1 MTKTAGA
8 KAPAVLYL
16 RVMNVHSI
24 ARMSGGSAYLW
35 MAARARNALRR
46 VVVFGVVG
54 GVVFIAALIAFVVVP
69 RNASRKA
76 LAVASKIE
84 ARTDS
89 TPAVATRNRY
99 LAEVTTTDSVLNA
112 ARQAAIPVPTPVIDT
127 FPPAVRAQRD
137 SLNKELA
144 TLNRLID
151 RAENAPLPTSYRAL
165 AASPAVAADPRVR
178 VLLDSLADIERE
190 RNAFGAV
197 GGVDPVYLSLTS
209 RATAIGRT
217 IQGIADVKRG
227 EVRGKLAL
235 IRPVPAPVE
244 KPKILVDTT
253 ALLAQLATG
262 QQNYSAAAKQLDQIN
277 QRNARIDRESARA
290 RDLANVGAPPWAM
303 LAAAVVLALAVGFA
317 ASFGTELKRPHI
329 ADPRE
334 AEQISGARVL
344 TVIRPPEVV
353 VERSRR
359 QADVEAPPLIDVVSE
374 SYRTL
379 YLHIASV
386 EASVPIVTITGD
398 DPGIVATVASNLAA
412 SAAYEARSTLLVD
425 VDPTTCSVA
434 SVLRVRP
441 DPGLSGIITGT
452 ATWPEAIVPTTI
464 GRDRP
469 LDVLP
474 SGTRRAGPPEPD
486 VVEEVRKELARMQRR
501 YDFIIIAAPTSYV
514 QRSASSIIPAPDV
527 ILCARIAHTT
537 VGGLKSAVDSLR
549 GADMR
554 IHGLVLW
561 DAEMPQLETREEML
575 GATRQSGAFQPELV
589 TAR

>member
-1 MTKTAGA
+1 
-8 KAPAVLYL
+8 
-16 RVMNVHSI
+16 MNVHSI

-46 VVVFGVVG
+46 VVVFGIVG
-54 GVVFIAALIAFVVVP
+54 GVVFIAALIAFVLVP

-76 LAVASKIE
+76 LAVAAKLE
-84 ARTDS
+84 AKTDS
-89 TPAVATRNRY
+89 SPAVATRDQY
-99 LAEVTTTDSVLNA
+99 LAEVTAVDSVLDSARRA
-112 ARQAAIPVPTPVIDT
+112 ATSVPAPVIDT
-127 FPPAVRAQRD
+127 FPLAVRAQRD
-137 SLNKELA
+137 SLGVELA

-165 AASPAVAADPRVR
+165 AASPEVAADPKVR
-178 VLLDSLADIERE
+178 VLLDSLAEIERD

-197 GGVDPVYLSLTS
+197 GTVDPVYLALTS
-209 RATAIGRT
+209 RANAIGRS
-217 IQGIADVKRG
+217 IQAIADAKRG
-227 EVRGKLAL
+227 EIRGKLAL
-235 IRPVPAPVE
+235 IRPVSAPVV
-244 KPKILVDTT
+244 KPAITEDTAKLLVQRAT
-253 ALLAQLATG
+253 A
-262 QQNYSAAAKQLDQIN
+262 QQNYTTAARQADQIN
-277 QRNARIDRESARA
+277 NKNARIDRESAHA
-290 RDLANVGAPPWAM
+290 RELANVGAPPWAM

-329 ADPRE
+329 ADSRE
-334 AEQISGARVL
+334 AEQVSGARVL

-398 DPGIVATVASNLAA
+398 DPGIVATVAANLAA

-434 SVLRVRP
+434 SVLRIRP
-441 DPGLSGIITGT
+441 DPGLSGVITGS

-474 SGTRRAGPPEPD
+474 SGTRRSGLPEPS
-486 VVEEVRKELARMQRR
+486 VVEDVKKELARMQRR

-514 QRSASSIIPAPDV
+514 QRSASSIIPAPDL

-537 VGGLKSAVDSLR
+537 VGGLKTAVDSLR

-575 GATRQSGAFQPELV
+575 GSTRQSEAFQPGLA
-589 TAR
+589 TAP

>member
-1 MTKTAGA
+1 
-8 KAPAVLYL
+8 
-16 RVMNVHSI
+16 
-24 ARMSGGSAYLW
+24 
-35 MAARARNALRR
+35 
-46 VVVFGVVG
+46 
-54 GVVFIAALIAFVVVP
+54 
-69 RNASRKA
+69 
-76 LAVASKIE
+76 
-84 ARTDS
+84 
-89 TPAVATRNRY
+89 
-99 LAEVTTTDSVLNA
+99 
-112 ARQAAIPVPTPVIDT
+112 
-127 FPPAVRAQRD
+127 
-137 SLNKELA
+137 
-144 TLNRLID
+144 
-151 RAENAPLPTSYRAL
+151 
-165 AASPAVAADPRVR
+165 
-178 VLLDSLADIERE
+178 
-190 RNAFGAV
+190 
-197 GGVDPVYLSLTS
+197 
-209 RATAIGRT
+209 
-217 IQGIADVKRG
+217 
-227 EVRGKLAL
+227 
-235 IRPVPAPVE
+235 
-244 KPKILVDTT
+244 
-253 ALLAQLATG
+253 
-262 QQNYSAAAKQLDQIN
+262 
-277 QRNARIDRESARA
+277 
-290 RDLANVGAPPWAM
+290 M

-344 TVIRPPEVV
+344 TVIKPPEIV

-398 DPGIVATVASNLAA
+398 DPGIVATVAANLAA

-434 SVLRVRP
+434 SVLRTRP
-441 DPGLSGIITGT
+441 DPGLSGIITGN

-474 SGTRRAGPPEPD
+474 SGTRRSGLPEPN

-514 QRSASSIIPAPDV
+514 QRSASSIIPAPDL

-537 VGGLKSAVDSLR
+537 VGSLKSAVDSLR

-575 GATRQSGAFQPELV
+575 GATRQSGSFQPELA
-589 TAR
+589 TAQ

>member
-1 MTKTAGA
+1 
-8 KAPAVLYL
+8 
-16 RVMNVHSI
+16 
-24 ARMSGGSAYLW
+24 

-46 VVVFGVVG
+46 VVVFGIVG
-54 GVVFIAALIAFVVVP
+54 GVVFIGALIAFVVVP

-76 LAVASKIE
+76 LAMAASIE
-84 ARTDS
+84 SRTDS
-89 TPAVATRNRY
+89 GPTVGARDRY
-99 LAEVTTTDSVLNA
+99 LAELTATDSVLNA
-112 ARQAAIPVPTPVIDT
+112 TRRALMPVPAAVIDT

-137 SLNKELA
+137 SLGAELA

-165 AASPAVAADPRVR
+165 AASPVVAADPRVR
-178 VLLDSLADIERE
+178 VLLDSLADIERD

-209 RATAIGRT
+209 RANAIGRQ
-217 IQGIADVKRG
+217 IQGIADAKRG

-235 IRPVPAPVE
+235 IRPTPAPVV
-244 KPKILVDTT
+244 KPVITVDTT
-253 ALLAQLATG
+253 KLVAQHATA
-262 QQNYSAAAKQLDQIN
+262 QQNYEAALAQLDQIN
-277 QRNARIDRESARA
+277 QKNARIDRESAHA

-303 LAAAVVLALAVGFA
+303 LAAAAVLALAVGFA

-344 TVIRPPEVV
+344 TVIKPPEVV

-398 DPGIVATVASNLAA
+398 DPGIVATVAANLAA

-434 SVLRVRP
+434 SVLRIRP
-441 DPGLSGIITGT
+441 DPGLSGIITGN
-452 ATWPEAIVPTTI
+452 ATWPEAIIPTTI

-474 SGTRRAGPPEPD
+474 SGTRRSGLPEPN

-575 GATRQSGAFQPELV
+575 GATRQSGAFQPELA

>member
-1 MTKTAGA
+1 
-8 KAPAVLYL
+8 
-16 RVMNVHSI
+16 
-24 ARMSGGSAYLW
+24 MSGGSAYLW

-46 VVVFGVVG
+46 VVVFGIVG
-54 GVVFIAALIAFVVVP
+54 GVVFIAALIAFVLVP

-76 LAVASKIE
+76 LAVAAQIE
-84 ARTDS
+84 AKSDS
-89 TPAVATRNRY
+89 SPAVAARDRY
-99 LAEVTTTDSVLNA
+99 LAEVTTVDSTLDA
-112 ARQAAIPVPTPVIDT
+112 ARRAANPPLAPVIDT

-137 SLNKELA
+137 SLGAELA
-144 TLNRLID
+144 RLNRLID

-165 AASPAVAADPRVR
+165 AASPEVAADPKVR
-178 VLLDSLADIERE
+178 VLLDSLAGIERD

-197 GGVDPVYLSLTS
+197 GTVDPVYLALTS
-209 RATAIGRT
+209 RANAIGRS
-217 IQGIADVKRG
+217 IQAVADAKRG
-227 EVRGKLAL
+227 EIRGKLAL
-235 IRPVPAPVE
+235 IRPTPAPVV
-244 KPKILVDTT
+244 KPTITVDTLK
-253 ALLAQLATG
+253 LLAQRATA
-262 QQNYSAAAKQLDQIN
+262 QQSYSAAARQADQISTKN
-277 QRNARIDRESARA
+277 SRIDRQSARA
-290 RDLANVGAPPWAM
+290 RELSNVGAPPWAM

-334 AEQISGARVL
+334 AEQVSGARVL

-398 DPGIVATVASNLAA
+398 DPGIVATVAANLAA

-434 SVLRVRP
+434 SVLRIRP
-441 DPGLSGIITGT
+441 DPGLSGIITGS

-474 SGTRRAGPPEPD
+474 SGTRRSGLPD
-486 VVEEVRKELARMQRR
+486 TSVVEEVKKELARMQRR

-537 VGGLKSAVDSLR
+537 VGGLKTAVDTLR

-575 GATRQSGAFQPELV
+575 GSTPQSEAFHPELAA
-589 TAR
+589 AR

>member
-1 MTKTAGA
+1 
-8 KAPAVLYL
+8 
-16 RVMNVHSI
+16 MNVHSI

-46 VVVFGVVG
+46 VVVFGIVG
-54 GVVFIAALIAFVVVP
+54 GVVFIAALIAFVLVP

-76 LAVASKIE
+76 LAVAAKLE
-84 ARTDS
+84 AKTDS
-89 TPAVATRNRY
+89 SPAVAARDRY
-99 LAEVTTTDSVLNA
+99 LTEVTAVDSVLDSARRA
-112 ARQAAIPVPTPVIDT
+112 ATAVPAPVIDT

-137 SLNKELA
+137 SLGVELS

-165 AASPAVAADPRVR
+165 AASSEVAADPKVR
-178 VLLDSLADIERE
+178 VLLDSLADIERD

-197 GGVDPVYLSLTS
+197 GTVDPVYLALTS
-209 RATAIGRT
+209 RANAIGRS
-217 IQGIADVKRG
+217 IQAIADVKRG
-227 EVRGKLAL
+227 EIRGKLAL
-235 IRPVPAPVE
+235 IRPVPAPVV
-244 KPKILVDTT
+244 KPVITEDT
-253 ALLAQLATG
+253 AKLLAQRATA
-262 QQNYSAAAKQLDQIN
+262 QQSYTAAAREADQIN
-277 QRNARIDRESARA
+277 NKNARIDRESAHA
-290 RDLANVGAPPWAM
+290 RELANVGAPPWAM

-334 AEQISGARVL
+334 AEQVSGTRVL
-344 TVIRPPEVV
+344 TVISPPEVV

-398 DPGIVATVASNLAA
+398 DPGIVATVAANLAA

-434 SVLRVRP
+434 SVLRVKP
-441 DPGLSGIITGT
+441 DPGLSGIITGS

-474 SGTRRAGPPEPD
+474 SGTRRSGLPEPN
-486 VVEEVRKELARMQRR
+486 VVEEVKKELARMQRR

-537 VGGLKSAVDSLR
+537 VGGLKTAVDSLH

-575 GATRQSGAFQPELV
+575 GSTRQSETFQPELA
-589 TAR
+589 TAP

>member
-1 MTKTAGA
+1 
-8 KAPAVLYL
+8 
-16 RVMNVHSI
+16 
-24 ARMSGGSAYLW
+24 MSGGSAYLW

-46 VVVFGVVG
+46 VVVFGIVG
-54 GVVFIAALIAFVVVP
+54 VVVFIGALIAFVVVP

-76 LAVASKIE
+76 LAVASRIE

-89 TPAVATRNRY
+89 APAVAARDRY
-99 LAEVTTTDSVLNA
+99 LADMGRADSVMNA
-112 ARQAAIPVPTPVIDT
+112 TRVALTPVPTPIIDT

-137 SLNKELA
+137 SLNGELA
-144 TLNRLID
+144 TISRLID
-151 RAENAPLPTSYRAL
+151 RAENAPLPTSFRAL
-165 AASPAVAADPRVR
+165 AASPIVAADPRVR
-178 VLLDSLADIERE
+178 VLLDSLAEIERD

-197 GGVDPVYLSLTS
+197 GAVDPVYLSLTS
-209 RATAIGRT
+209 RATAIGRE
-217 IQGIADVKRG
+217 IKGIADIKRG

-235 IRPVPAPVE
+235 IRPTSAPVP
-244 KPKILVDTT
+244 KPVITVDTT
-253 ALLAQLATG
+253 KLLAQREVA
-262 QQNYSAAAKQLDQIN
+262 QQNYAAAVKQLDLIFQKN
-277 QRNARIDRESARA
+277 SRIDRESAHA

-329 ADPRE
+329 SDPRE

-344 TVIRPPEVV
+344 TVIKPPEVV

-398 DPGIVATVASNLAA
+398 DPGIVATVAANLAA

-434 SVLRVRP
+434 SVLRIRP
-441 DPGLSGIITGT
+441 DPGLSGIITGS

-474 SGTRRAGPPEPD
+474 SGTRRSGLPETN

-527 ILCARIAHTT
+527 IFCARIAHTT
-537 VGGLKSAVDSLR
+537 ISGLKTAVDSLR

-575 GATRQSGAFQPELV
+575 GATRQSGAYQPELA
-589 TAR
+589 TAQ

>member
-1 MTKTAGA
+1 MAG
-8 KAPAVLYL
+8 
-16 RVMNVHSI
+16 
-24 ARMSGGSAYLW
+24 
-35 MAARARNALRR
+35 RARNALRR
-46 VVVFGVVG
+46 VLVFGIVG
-54 GVVFIAALIAFVVVP
+54 GVVFIAALIAFVLVP

-76 LAVASKIE
+76 LAVAAQIE
-84 ARTDS
+84 AKSDS
-89 TPAVATRNRY
+89 APAVAARDRDR
-99 LAEVTTTDSVLNA
+99 AAVTAVDSSLDA
-112 ARQAAIPVPTPVIDT
+112 ARRAANPAPAPVIDT

-137 SLNKELA
+137 SLGAELA
-144 TLNRLID
+144 RLNRLID

-165 AASPAVAADPRVR
+165 AASPAVAADPKVR
-178 VLLDSLADIERE
+178 VLLDSLAGIERD

-197 GGVDPVYLSLTS
+197 GTVDPVYLALTS
-209 RATAIGRT
+209 RANAIGRS
-217 IQGIADVKRG
+217 IQAVADAKRG
-227 EVRGKLAL
+227 EIRGKLAL
-235 IRPVPAPVE
+235 IRPTPAPVV
-244 KPKILVDTT
+244 KPTITVDTVK
-253 ALLAQLATG
+253 LLAQRATA
-262 QQNYSAAAKQLDQIN
+262 QQSYSAAARQVDQISSKN
-277 QRNARIDRESARA
+277 SHIDRESARA
-290 RDLANVGAPPWAM
+290 RELSNVGAPPWAM

-334 AEQISGARVL
+334 AEQVSGARVL
-344 TVIRPPEVV
+344 TVIKPPEVV

-398 DPGIVATVASNLAA
+398 DPGIVATVAANLAA

-434 SVLRVRP
+434 SVLRIRP
-441 DPGLSGIITGT
+441 DPGLSGIITGS

-474 SGTRRAGPPEPD
+474 SGTRRSGLPETN
-486 VVEEVRKELARMQRR
+486 VVEEVKKELARMQRR

-537 VGGLKSAVDSLR
+537 VGGLKTAVDTLR

-575 GATRQSGAFQPELV
+575 GSTPQSEAFHPELA

>member
-1 MTKTAGA
+1 
-8 KAPAVLYL
+8 
-16 RVMNVHSI
+16 
-24 ARMSGGSAYLW
+24 MSGGSAYLW

-46 VVVFGVVG
+46 VVVFGIVG

-76 LAVASKIE
+76 LAVAAQIE

-89 TPAVATRNRY
+89 SPVVAARDRY
-99 LAEVTTTDSVLNA
+99 VAEVTATDSVLDATRRA
-112 ARQAAIPVPTPVIDT
+112 ANPPPAPIIDT
-127 FPPAVRAQRD
+127 FPPAVRALRD
-137 SLNKELA
+137 SLNAELV

-165 AASPAVAADPRVR
+165 AASPIVAADPRVR
-178 VLLDSLADIERE
+178 VLLDSLASIEHD
-190 RNAFGAV
+190 RNAYGAV
-197 GGVDPVYLSLTS
+197 GAVDPVYLSLTS
-209 RATAIGRT
+209 SANSIGRE
-217 IQGIADVKRG
+217 IQAIADVKRG

-235 IRPVPAPVE
+235 IRPVAPPVV
-244 KPKILVDTT
+244 KPVITVDTT
-253 ALLAQLATG
+253 KLLAQRTVS
-262 QQNYSAAAKQLDQIN
+262 QQNYAAAVQQLNLIN
-277 QRNARIDRESARA
+277 QKNARIERESARA
-290 RDLANVGAPPWAM
+290 RELANVGAPPWAM

-334 AEQISGARVL
+334 AEQMSGTRVL
-344 TVIRPPEVV
+344 TVIKPPEVV

-398 DPGIVATVASNLAA
+398 DPGIVATVAANLAA

-434 SVLRVRP
+434 SVLRIRP
-441 DPGLSGIITGT
+441 DPGLSGIITGS
-452 ATWPEAIVPTTI
+452 ATWPEAIVSTTI

-474 SGTRRAGPPEPD
+474 SGTRRSGMPEPST
-486 VVEEVRKELARMQRR
+486 VEEVRNELARMQRR

-514 QRSASSIIPAPDV
+514 QRSANSIIPAPDV

-537 VGGLKSAVDSLR
+537 VDGLKNAVGNLR

-575 GATRQSGAFQPELV
+575 GSTRESGSFQPEL
-589 TAR
+589 AAAQ

>member
-1 MTKTAGA
+1 
-8 KAPAVLYL
+8 
-16 RVMNVHSI
+16 MNVHSI

-46 VVVFGVVG
+46 VVVFGIVG
-54 GVVFIAALIAFVVVP
+54 GVVFIAALIAFVLVP

-76 LAVASKIE
+76 LAVAAQIE
-84 ARTDS
+84 AKTDS
-89 TPAVATRNRY
+89 SPAVATRDRY
-99 LAEVTTTDSVLNA
+99 LAEVTAVDSALDA
-112 ARQAAIPVPTPVIDT
+112 ARRAANPAPAPVIDT

-137 SLNKELA
+137 SLGAQLA

-165 AASPAVAADPRVR
+165 AASPEVAADPRVR
-178 VLLDSLADIERE
+178 ILLDSLAGIERD

-197 GGVDPVYLSLTS
+197 GTVDPVYLALTS
-209 RATAIGRT
+209 RANAIGRS
-217 IQGIADVKRG
+217 IQAVADAKRG
-227 EVRGKLAL
+227 EIRGKLAL
-235 IRPVPAPVE
+235 IRPTSPPVV
-244 KPKILVDTT
+244 KPTITVDT
-253 ALLAQLATG
+253 AKLLARRGTA
-262 QQNYSAAAKQLDQIN
+262 QQSYTAAARQVDQIRT
-277 QRNARIDRESARA
+277 RNSRVDRESARA
-290 RDLANVGAPPWAM
+290 RELSNVGAPPWAM

-334 AEQISGARVL
+334 AEQVSGARVL
-344 TVIRPPEVV
+344 TVVRPPEVV

-398 DPGIVATVASNLAA
+398 DPGIVATVAANLAA

-434 SVLRVRP
+434 SVLRIRP
-441 DPGLSGIITGT
+441 DPGLSGIITGS

-474 SGTRRAGPPEPD
+474 SGTRRSGLPESN
-486 VVEEVRKELARMQRR
+486 VVEEVKKELARMQRR

-514 QRSASSIIPAPDV
+514 QRSANSIIPAPDV

-537 VGGLKSAVDSLR
+537 VGGLKTAVDTLR

-575 GATRQSGAFQPELV
+575 GSTRQPEAFQPELAA
-589 TAR
+589 AR

>member
-1 MTKTAGA
+1 
-8 KAPAVLYL
+8 
-16 RVMNVHSI
+16 MNVHSI

-46 VVVFGVVG
+46 VVVFGIVG
-54 GVVFIAALIAFVVVP
+54 GVVFIGALIAFVVVP

-76 LAVASKIE
+76 LAMAASIE
-84 ARTDS
+84 SRTDS
-89 TPAVATRNRY
+89 GPTIAARDRY
-99 LAEVTTTDSVLNA
+99 LAELTATDSVLNA
-112 ARQAAIPVPTPVIDT
+112 TRRALMPVPAAVIDT

-137 SLNKELA
+137 SLGAELA

-165 AASPAVAADPRVR
+165 AASPVVAADPRVR
-178 VLLDSLADIERE
+178 VLLDSLADIERD

-209 RATAIGRT
+209 RANAIGRQ
-217 IQGIADVKRG
+217 IQGIADAKRG

-235 IRPVPAPVE
+235 IRPTPAPVV
-244 KPKILVDTT
+244 KPVITVDTT
-253 ALLAQLATG
+253 KLVAQHATA
-262 QQNYSAAAKQLDQIN
+262 QQNYAAAVAQLDQIN
-277 QRNARIDRESARA
+277 QKNARIDRESAHA

-303 LAAAVVLALAVGFA
+303 LAAAAVLALAVGFA

-344 TVIRPPEVV
+344 TVIKPPEVV

-398 DPGIVATVASNLAA
+398 DPGIVATVAANLAA

-434 SVLRVRP
+434 SVLRIRP
-441 DPGLSGIITGT
+441 DPGLSGIITGN
-452 ATWPEAIVPTTI
+452 ATWPEAIIPTTI

-474 SGTRRAGPPEPD
+474 SGTRRSGLPEPN

-514 QRSASSIIPAPDV
+514 QRSANSIIPAPDV

-537 VGGLKSAVDSLR
+537 AEGLKTAAASLR

-575 GATRQSGAFQPELV
+575 GATRQSGAFQPELA

>member
-1 MTKTAGA
+1 
-8 KAPAVLYL
+8 
-16 RVMNVHSI
+16 MNVHSI

-46 VVVFGVVG
+46 VVVFGIVG
-54 GVVFIAALIAFVVVP
+54 GVVFIAALIAFVLVP

-76 LAVASKIE
+76 LAVAAQIE
-84 ARTDS
+84 AKNDS
-89 TPAVATRNRY
+89 SPAVAIRDRY
-99 LAEVTTTDSVLNA
+99 LAEITAVDSALDA
-112 ARQAAIPVPTPVIDT
+112 ARRAANPIPAPVIDT

-137 SLNKELA
+137 SLGAELA

-165 AASPAVAADPRVR
+165 AASPEVAADPKVR
-178 VLLDSLADIERE
+178 VLLDSLADIERD

-197 GGVDPVYLSLTS
+197 GTVDPVYLALTS
-209 RATAIGRT
+209 RANAIGRS
-217 IQGIADVKRG
+217 IQAIADAKRG
-227 EVRGKLAL
+227 EIRGKLAL
-235 IRPVPAPVE
+235 IRPAPAPVV
-244 KPKILVDTT
+244 KPTITVDTT
-253 ALLAQLATG
+253 RLLARRATA
-262 QQNYSAAAKQLDQIN
+262 QQSYSAAARRVDQISSKN
-277 QRNARIDRESARA
+277 SRIDRESARA
-290 RDLANVGAPPWAM
+290 RELSNVGAPPWAM

-329 ADPRE
+329 ADQRE
-334 AEQISGARVL
+334 AEQVTGARVL
-344 TVIRPPEVV
+344 TVIKPPEIV

-398 DPGIVATVASNLAA
+398 DPGIVATVAANLAA

-434 SVLRVRP
+434 SVLRIRP
-441 DPGLSGIITGT
+441 DPGLSGIITGS

-474 SGTRRAGPPEPD
+474 SGTRRSGLPEPD
-486 VVEEVRKELARMQRR
+486 IVEEVKKELARMQRR

-514 QRSASSIIPAPDV
+514 QRSISSIIPAPDV

-537 VGGLKSAVDSLR
+537 VGGLKTAVDSLR

-575 GATRQSGAFQPELV
+575 GSTRQSEAFQPELAA
-589 TAR
+589 AR

>member
-1 MTKTAGA
+1 
-8 KAPAVLYL
+8 
-16 RVMNVHSI
+16 MNVHSI

-46 VVVFGVVG
+46 VVVFGIVG
-54 GVVFIAALIAFVVVP
+54 GAVFIAALIAFVLVP

-76 LAVASKIE
+76 LLVAAQME
-84 ARTDS
+84 AKSDS
-89 TPAVATRNRY
+89 SPAAAARDRY
-99 LAEVTTTDSVLNA
+99 LAEVTAFDSALNGARRA
-112 ARQAAIPVPTPVIDT
+112 ANPVPAPVIDT

-137 SLNKELA
+137 TLSAQLS

-165 AASPAVAADPRVR
+165 AASPEVAADPRVR
-178 VLLDSLADIERE
+178 ILLDSLAGIERD

-197 GGVDPVYLSLTS
+197 GTVDPVYLALTS
-209 RATAIGRT
+209 RANAIGRS
-217 IQGIADVKRG
+217 IQAVADAKRG
-227 EVRGKLAL
+227 EIRGKLAL
-235 IRPVPAPVE
+235 IRPTSPPVP
-244 KPKILVDTT
+244 KPTIMVDT
-253 ALLAQLATG
+253 AKLLAQRATA
-262 QQNYSAAAKQLDQIN
+262 QQSYATAARQVDQIRTKN
-277 QRNARIDRESARA
+277 SRIDRESARA
-290 RDLANVGAPPWAM
+290 RELSNVGAPPWAM
-303 LAAAVVLALAVGFA
+303 LAAAAVLALAVGFA
-317 ASFGTELKRPHI
+317 ATFGTELKRPHI
-329 ADPRE
+329 ADLRE
-334 AEQISGARVL
+334 AEQVSGARVL

-398 DPGIVATVASNLAA
+398 DPGIVATVAANLAA

-434 SVLRVRP
+434 SVLRIRP
-441 DPGLSGIITGT
+441 DPGLSGIITGSS
-452 ATWPEAIVPTTI
+452 TWPEAIVPTTI

-474 SGTRRAGPPEPD
+474 SGTRRSGLPESN
-486 VVEEVRKELARMQRR
+486 VVEEVKRELARMQRR

-537 VGGLKSAVDSLR
+537 VGGLKTAVDTLR

-575 GATRQSGAFQPELV
+575 GSTRQSEAFQPELATV
-589 TAR
+589 R

>member
-1 MTKTAGA
+1 
-8 KAPAVLYL
+8 
-16 RVMNVHSI
+16 
-24 ARMSGGSAYLW
+24 MSGGSAYLW

-46 VVVFGVVG
+46 VVVFGIVG

-76 LAVASKIE
+76 LAVASRIE
-84 ARTDS
+84 ARADS
-89 TPAVATRNRY
+89 SPAVAARDRY
-99 LAEVTTTDSVLNA
+99 LAEVTNTDSILNA
-112 ARQAAIPVPTPVIDT
+112 ARLAAMPVVTPVIDT

-137 SLNKELA
+137 SLNAELT

-165 AASPAVAADPRVR
+165 AASPAVASDPRVR

-190 RNAFGAV
+190 RTAFGAV

-209 RATAIGRT
+209 RATAIGRA
-217 IQGIADVKRG
+217 IQGIADAKRG

-235 IRPVPAPVE
+235 IRPTPAPIIR
-244 KPKILVDTT
+244 PRITVDTT
-253 ALLAQLATG
+253 ALLAQNATAQG
-262 QQNYSAAAKQLDQIN
+262 NYAAAVKQLDQIN
-277 QRNARIDRESARA
+277 QRNTRIDRESARA

-303 LAAAVVLALAVGFA
+303 LAAAIVLALAVGFA

-344 TVIRPPEVV
+344 TVIKPPEVV

-425 VDPTTCSVA
+425 VDPTTCSVS
-434 SVLRVRP
+434 SVLRIRP
-441 DPGLSGIITGT
+441 DPGLSGIITGN
-452 ATWPEAIVPTTI
+452 ATWPEAIVSTTI

-474 SGTRRAGPPEPD
+474 SGTRRAGLPEPD
-486 VVEEVRKELARMQRR
+486 VVEEVRRELARMQRR
-501 YDFIIIAAPTSYV
+501 YDFIIITAPTSYV

-537 VGGLKSAVDSLR
+537 IGGLKTAVDTLR

-575 GATRQSGAFQPELV
+575 GATRQSEAFQPELA
-589 TAR
+589 TAQ

>member
-1 MTKTAGA
+1 
-8 KAPAVLYL
+8 
-16 RVMNVHSI
+16 
-24 ARMSGGSAYLW
+24 

-46 VVVFGVVG
+46 VVVFGIVG
-54 GVVFIAALIAFVVVP
+54 GVVFIAALIAFVLVP

-76 LAVASKIE
+76 LAVAAQIESK
-84 ARTDS
+84 ADS
-89 TPAVATRNRY
+89 SPVVASRDRY
-99 LAEVTTTDSVLNA
+99 LAAVTTTDSILDATRKLANPA
-112 ARQAAIPVPTPVIDT
+112 PAPVIDT

-137 SLNKELA
+137 SLSGELA

-165 AASPAVAADPRVR
+165 AASPEVAADPRVR
-178 VLLDSLADIERE
+178 VLLDSLADIERD

-197 GGVDPVYLSLTS
+197 GTVDPVYLALTS
-209 RATAIGRT
+209 RANAIGRS
-217 IQGIADVKRG
+217 IQAIADAKRG
-227 EVRGKLAL
+227 EIRGKLAL
-235 IRPVPAPVE
+235 IRPTPAPVVR
-244 KPKILVDTT
+244 PVITVDTLQ
-253 ALLAQLATG
+253 LLAQRITA
-262 QQNYSAAAKQLDQIN
+262 QQNYATASRQLDQIR
-277 QRNARIDRESARA
+277 QKNARIERETAHARE
-290 RDLANVGAPPWAM
+290 LANVGSPPWAM

-334 AEQISGARVL
+334 AEQVSNARVL
-344 TVIRPPEVV
+344 TVIKPPEVV

-398 DPGIVATVASNLAA
+398 DPGIVATVAANLAA

-434 SVLRVRP
+434 SVLRIRP
-441 DPGLSGIITGT
+441 DPGLSGIITGG

-474 SGTRRAGPPEPD
+474 SGTRRAGAPEAG
-486 VVEEVRKELARMQRR
+486 VVEEVRRELARMQRR

-527 ILCARIAHTT
+527 ILCARVAHTT
-537 VGGLKSAVDSLR
+537 IGGLKTAVDSLR
-549 GADMR
+549 AADMR

-575 GATRQSGAFQPELV
+575 GATRQSGAFQPELA
-589 TAR
+589 TAQ

>member
-1 MTKTAGA
+1 VVDTAKLLA
-8 KAPAVLYL
+8 QRSTAQQSY
-16 RVMNVHSI
+16 
-24 ARMSGGSAYLW
+24 SA
-35 MAARARNALRR
+35 
-46 VVVFGVVG
+46 
-54 GVVFIAALIAFVVVP
+54 
-69 RNASRKA
+69 
-76 LAVASKIE
+76 
-84 ARTDS
+84 
-89 TPAVATRNRY
+89 
-99 LAEVTTTDSVLNA
+99 A
-112 ARQAAIPVPTPVIDT
+112 ARQA
-127 FPPAVRAQRD
+127 
-137 SLNKELA
+137 
-144 TLNRLID
+144 
-151 RAENAPLPTSYRAL
+151 
-165 AASPAVAADPRVR
+165 
-178 VLLDSLADIERE
+178 
-190 RNAFGAV
+190 
-197 GGVDPVYLSLTS
+197 
-209 RATAIGRT
+209 
-217 IQGIADVKRG
+217 
-227 EVRGKLAL
+227 
-235 IRPVPAPVE
+235 
-244 KPKILVDTT
+244 
-253 ALLAQLATG
+253 
-262 QQNYSAAAKQLDQIN
+262 DQISTKN
-277 QRNARIDRESARA
+277 TRIDHESARA
-290 RDLANVGAPPWAM
+290 RELSNVGAPPWAM

-334 AEQISGARVL
+334 AEQVSGARVL

-398 DPGIVATVASNLAA
+398 DPGIVATVAANLAA

-434 SVLRVRP
+434 SVLRIRP
-441 DPGLSGIITGT
+441 DPGLSGIITGS

-474 SGTRRAGPPEPD
+474 SGTRRSGLPEAN
-486 VVEEVRKELARMQRR
+486 VVEDVKKELARMQRR

-514 QRSASSIIPAPDV
+514 QRSGSSIIPAPDV

-537 VGGLKSAVDSLR
+537 VGGLKTAVDTLR

-575 GATRQSGAFQPELV
+575 GATRQPEAFQPELAA
-589 TAR
+589 AR

>member
-1 MTKTAGA
+1 
-8 KAPAVLYL
+8 
-16 RVMNVHSI
+16 
-24 ARMSGGSAYLW
+24 MSRGSAYLW

-46 VVVFGVVG
+46 VLVFGIVG

-76 LAVASKIE
+76 LAVASRIE

-89 TPAVATRNRY
+89 SPAVAARDRY
-99 LAEVTTTDSVLNA
+99 LAEVTSTDSVLNA
-112 ARQAAIPVPTPVIDT
+112 ARLAAMPVPTPVIDT

-137 SLNKELA
+137 SLNAELG

-165 AASPAVAADPRVR
+165 AASPVVAADPRVR

-209 RATAIGRT
+209 RATAIGRA

-235 IRPVPAPVE
+235 IRPVPAPVVR
-244 KPKILVDTT
+244 PKISVDTT
-253 ALLAQLATG
+253 ALLAQNTTA
-262 QQNYSAAAKQLDQIN
+262 QQNYAAAGRQLDQIN

-303 LAAAVVLALAVGFA
+303 LAAAVVLALAIGFA

-334 AEQISGARVL
+334 AEQISGTRVL
-344 TVIRPPEVV
+344 TVVKPPEVV

-386 EASVPIVTITGD
+386 EANVPIVTITGD
-398 DPGIVATVASNLAA
+398 DPGIIATVASNLAA

-434 SVLRVRP
+434 SVLRIRP
-441 DPGLSGIITGT
+441 DPGLSGIITGK
-452 ATWPEAIVPTTI
+452 AAWPEAIVPTTI

-474 SGTRRAGPPEPD
+474 SGSRRAGPPEPD
-486 VVEEVRKELARMQRR
+486 IVEEVRRELARMQRR

-575 GATRQSGAFQPELV
+575 GATRQAGASQPELA
-589 TAR
+589 TAQ

>member
-1 MTKTAGA
+1 
-8 KAPAVLYL
+8 
-16 RVMNVHSI
+16 MNVHSI

-54 GVVFIAALIAFVVVP
+54 GVVFIGALIAFVVVP
-69 RNASRKA
+69 RSASRKA
-76 LAVASKIE
+76 QAVASRIE
-84 ARTDS
+84 TRSDSAPMVVARDRSLSEVNTADS
-89 TPAVATRNRY
+89 IMNATRAA
-99 LAEVTTTDSVLNA
+99 LAP
-112 ARQAAIPVPTPVIDT
+112 QPVAVIDT

-137 SLNKELA
+137 SLSAELA

-151 RAENAPLPTSYRAL
+151 RAESAPLPTSYRAL
-165 AASPAVAADPRVR
+165 AASPTVAADPRVR
-178 VLLDSLADIERE
+178 LLLDSLTDIERE
-190 RNAFGAV
+190 RNNFGAV
-197 GGVDPVYLSLTS
+197 GSVDPVYLALTS
-209 RATAIGRT
+209 RATAIGRE
-217 IQGIADVKRG
+217 IKGIADAKRG

-235 IRPVPAPVE
+235 IRPTPAPVV
-244 KPKILVDTT
+244 KPVINVDTMKV
-253 ALLAQLATG
+253 LAQRATA
-262 QQNYSAAAKQLDQIN
+262 QQNYTTAVKQLDQIRQKN
-277 QRNARIDRESARA
+277 SRIDRETTRA
-290 RDLANVGAPPWAM
+290 RELANVGAPPWAM

-334 AEQISGARVL
+334 AEQVSNARVL
-344 TVIRPPEVV
+344 TVIKPPEIV

-398 DPGIVATVASNLAA
+398 DPGIVATVAANLAA

-425 VDPTTCSVA
+425 VDPTTCAVA
-434 SVLRVRP
+434 SVLRIRP
-441 DPGLSGIITGT
+441 DPGLAGIINGG

-474 SGTRRAGPPEPD
+474 SGTRRAGLPEPS
-486 VVEEVRKELARMQRR
+486 VVEEVKKELARLQRR

-514 QRSASSIIPAPDV
+514 QRSAASIIPAPDV

-537 VGGLKSAVDSLR
+537 IGGLKSAVDGLR
-549 GADMR
+549 AADMR

-575 GATRQSGAFQPELV
+575 GATRQAESFRPELA
-589 TAR
+589 TAQ

>member
-1 MTKTAGA
+1 
-8 KAPAVLYL
+8 
-16 RVMNVHSI
+16 MNVHSI

-46 VVVFGVVG
+46 VLVFGIVG
-54 GVVFIAALIAFVVVP
+54 GVTFIAALIAFVIVP
-69 RNASRKA
+69 RSASRKA
-76 LAVASKIE
+76 LAVASRIE
-84 ARTDS
+84 TRTDS
-89 TPAVATRNRY
+89 APTAAVRDRSLAVVNTADSIMNATHAA
-99 LAEVTTTDSVLNA
+99 LAP
-112 ARQAAIPVPTPVIDT
+112 QPVAVIDT

-137 SLNKELA
+137 SLSAELA

-165 AASPAVAADPRVR
+165 AASPTVAADPRVR
-178 VLLDSLADIERE
+178 VLLDSLAAIEQD

-209 RATAIGRT
+209 RATAIGRE
-217 IQGIADVKRG
+217 IKAIADAKRG
-227 EVRGKLAL
+227 EMRGKLAL
-235 IRPVPAPVE
+235 IRPTPAPVV
-244 KPKILVDTT
+244 KPVINVDTMQV
-253 ALLAQLATG
+253 LAQRTRA
-262 QQNYSAAAKQLDQIN
+262 QQTYTAAVRQLDQIRQQN
-277 QRNARIDRESARA
+277 VRIDRETARA
-290 RDLANVGAPPWAM
+290 RELANVGAPPWAM

-334 AEQISGARVL
+334 AEQISNARVL
-344 TVIRPPEVV
+344 TVIKPPEIV

-398 DPGIVATVASNLAA
+398 DPGIVATVAANLAA

-425 VDPTTCSVA
+425 VDPTTCAVA
-434 SVLRVRP
+434 SVLRIRP
-441 DPGLSGIITGT
+441 DPGLSGIINGN
-452 ATWPEAIVPTTI
+452 AAWPEAIVPTTI

-474 SGTRRAGPPEPD
+474 SGTRRSGLPEPH
-486 VVEEVRKELARMQRR
+486 VVEEVKKELARLQRR
-501 YDFIIIAAPTSYV
+501 YDFIIIAAPASYV
-514 QRSASSIIPAPDV
+514 QRSAASIIPAPDV

-537 VGGLKSAVDSLR
+537 ISGLKSAVDGLR
-549 GADMR
+549 AADMR

-575 GATRQSGAFQPELV
+575 GASRQAESFRPELA
-589 TAR
+589 TAQ

>member
-1 MTKTAGA
+1 
-8 KAPAVLYL
+8 
-16 RVMNVHSI
+16 
-24 ARMSGGSAYLW
+24 MSGGSAYLW

-46 VVVFGVVG
+46 VVVFGIVG
-54 GVVFIAALIAFVVVP
+54 GVVFIGALIAFVLVP

-76 LAVASKIE
+76 LAVAAKIE

-89 TPAVATRNRY
+89 IPTVAARDRY
-99 LAEVTTTDSVLNA
+99 LAELTATDSVLNA
-112 ARQAAIPVPTPVIDT
+112 TRLALMPVPAAVIDT

-137 SLNKELA
+137 SLSAELA

-178 VLLDSLADIERE
+178 VLLDSLVEVERD

-209 RATAIGRT
+209 RANAIGRQ
-217 IQGIADVKRG
+217 IQGIADAKRG
-227 EVRGKLAL
+227 EVRGKLAV
-235 IRPVPAPVE
+235 IRPTPAPVV
-244 KPKILVDTT
+244 KPVITVDTAKLVTQRAT
-253 ALLAQLATG
+253 A
-262 QQNYSAAAKQLDQIN
+262 QQNYSDAAGQLDQIN
-277 QRNARIDRESARA
+277 QKNARIDRESAHA
-290 RDLANVGAPPWAM
+290 RELANVGAPPWAM
-303 LAAAVVLALAVGFA
+303 LAAAAVLALAVGFA

-344 TVIRPPEVV
+344 TVIKPPEVV

-398 DPGIVATVASNLAA
+398 DPGIVATVAANLAA

-434 SVLRVRP
+434 SVLRIRP
-441 DPGLSGIITGT
+441 DPGLSGIITGSS
-452 ATWPEAIVPTTI
+452 TWPEAIIPTTI

-474 SGTRRAGPPEPD
+474 SGTRRSGLLEANI
-486 VVEEVRKELARMQRR
+486 VEDVRKELARMQRR

-537 VGGLKSAVDSLR
+537 IGSLKTAVDSLR

-554 IHGLVLW
+554 VHGLVLW

-575 GATRQSGAFQPELV
+575 GATGQSGAFQPELA

>member
-1 MTKTAGA
+1 
-8 KAPAVLYL
+8 
-16 RVMNVHSI
+16 MNVHSI

-46 VVVFGVVG
+46 VVVFGIVG
-54 GVVFIAALIAFVVVP
+54 GVVFIAALIAFVLVP

-76 LAVASKIE
+76 LAVAAQIE
-84 ARTDS
+84 AKSDS
-89 TPAVATRNRY
+89 TPSVAARNRY
-99 LAEVTTTDSVLNA
+99 LAEVTAVDSALDA
-112 ARQAAIPVPTPVIDT
+112 ARRAANPAPAPVIDT

-137 SLNKELA
+137 SLGAQLA

-165 AASPAVAADPRVR
+165 AASPEVAADPRVR
-178 VLLDSLADIERE
+178 ILLDSLAGIERD

-197 GGVDPVYLSLTS
+197 GTVDPVYLALTS
-209 RATAIGRT
+209 RANAIGRS
-217 IQGIADVKRG
+217 IQAVADAKRG
-227 EVRGKLAL
+227 EIRGKLAL
-235 IRPVPAPVE
+235 IRPTPAPVI
-244 KPKILVDTT
+244 KPAITVDTVK
-253 ALLAQLATG
+253 LLAQRATA
-262 QQNYSAAAKQLDQIN
+262 QQSYSAAARQADQVSTKN
-277 QRNARIDRESARA
+277 TRIDRESARA
-290 RDLANVGAPPWAM
+290 RELSNVGAPPWAM

-334 AEQISGARVL
+334 AEQVSGARVL
-344 TVIRPPEVV
+344 TVVRPPEVV

-398 DPGIVATVASNLAA
+398 DPGIVATVAANLAA

-434 SVLRVRP
+434 SVLRIRP
-441 DPGLSGIITGT
+441 DPGLSGIITGS

-474 SGTRRAGPPEPD
+474 SGTRRSGLPEAN
-486 VVEEVRKELARMQRR
+486 VVEEVKKELARMQRR

-514 QRSASSIIPAPDV
+514 QRSGTSIIPAPDV
-527 ILCARIAHTT
+527 IFCARIAHTT
-537 VGGLKSAVDSLR
+537 VGGLKTAVDTLR

-575 GATRQSGAFQPELV
+575 GSTRQPEAFQPELA

>member
-1 MTKTAGA
+1 
-8 KAPAVLYL
+8 
-16 RVMNVHSI
+16 MNVHSI

-46 VVVFGVVG
+46 VVVFGIVG
-54 GVVFIAALIAFVVVP
+54 GVVFIAALIAFVLVP

-76 LAVASKIE
+76 LAVAAQIE
-84 ARTDS
+84 AKSDS
-89 TPAVATRNRY
+89 SPAVAARDRY
-99 LAEVTTTDSVLNA
+99 LAEVTAVDSALDA
-112 ARQAAIPVPTPVIDT
+112 ARRAANPVPAPVVDT

-137 SLNKELA
+137 SLGVELA
-144 TLNRLID
+144 RLNRLID

-165 AASPAVAADPRVR
+165 AASPEVAADPKVR
-178 VLLDSLADIERE
+178 VLLDSLAGIERD

-197 GGVDPVYLSLTS
+197 GTVDPVYLALTS
-209 RATAIGRT
+209 RANAIGRS
-217 IQGIADVKRG
+217 IQAVADAKRG
-227 EVRGKLAL
+227 EIRGKLAL
-235 IRPVPAPVE
+235 IRPTPAPVV
-244 KPKILVDTT
+244 KPTLTVDTT
-253 ALLAQLATG
+253 KLLGQRVTAQ
-262 QQNYSAAAKQLDQIN
+262 QSYSAAARQVDQISSKN
-277 QRNARIDRESARA
+277 SRIDRESARA
-290 RDLANVGAPPWAM
+290 RELSNVGAPPWAM

-329 ADPRE
+329 ADARE
-334 AEQISGARVL
+334 AEQVSGARVL

-398 DPGIVATVASNLAA
+398 DPGIVATVAANLAA

-434 SVLRVRP
+434 SVLRIRP
-441 DPGLSGIITGT
+441 DPGLSGIITGSS
-452 ATWPEAIVPTTI
+452 TWPEAIVPTTI

-474 SGTRRAGPPEPD
+474 SGTRRSGLPETN
-486 VVEEVRKELARMQRR
+486 VVEEVKKELARMQRR

-537 VGGLKSAVDSLR
+537 VGGLKTAVDSLR

-575 GATRQSGAFQPELV
+575 GSTRQSETFQPELA

>member
-1 MTKTAGA
+1 
-8 KAPAVLYL
+8 
-16 RVMNVHSI
+16 
-24 ARMSGGSAYLW
+24 MSGGSAYLW

-46 VVVFGVVG
+46 VVVFGIVG
-54 GVVFIAALIAFVVVP
+54 GVVFIAALIAFVLVP

-76 LAVASKIE
+76 LAVVAQIE
-84 ARTDS
+84 AKSDS
-89 TPAVATRNRY
+89 SPAVAARDRY
-99 LAEVTTTDSVLNA
+99 LAEVTTVDSTLDAVRRA
-112 ARQAAIPVPTPVIDT
+112 ANPPLAPVIDT

-137 SLNKELA
+137 SLGVELA
-144 TLNRLID
+144 RLNRLID

-165 AASPAVAADPRVR
+165 AASPEVAADPKVR
-178 VLLDSLADIERE
+178 VLLDSLAGIERD

-197 GGVDPVYLSLTS
+197 GTVDPVYLALTS
-209 RATAIGRT
+209 RANAIGRS
-217 IQGIADVKRG
+217 IQAVADAKRG
-227 EVRGKLAL
+227 EIRGKLAL
-235 IRPVPAPVE
+235 IRPTPAPVV
-244 KPKILVDTT
+244 KPTITVDTMK
-253 ALLAQLATG
+253 LLAQRATA
-262 QQNYSAAAKQLDQIN
+262 QQSYSAAARQVDQMSTKN
-277 QRNARIDRESARA
+277 SRIDRQSARA
-290 RDLANVGAPPWAM
+290 RELSNVGAPPWAM

-334 AEQISGARVL
+334 AEQVSGARVL

-398 DPGIVATVASNLAA
+398 DPGIVATVAANLAA

-434 SVLRVRP
+434 SVLRIRP
-441 DPGLSGIITGT
+441 DPGLSGIITGS

-474 SGTRRAGPPEPD
+474 SGTRRSGLPETS
-486 VVEEVRKELARMQRR
+486 VVEEVKKELARMQRR

-537 VGGLKSAVDSLR
+537 VGGLKTAVDTLR

-575 GATRQSGAFQPELV
+575 GSTPQSEAFHPELA

>member
-1 MTKTAGA
+1 
-8 KAPAVLYL
+8 
-16 RVMNVHSI
+16 MNVHSI

-46 VVVFGVVG
+46 VVVFGIVG
-54 GVVFIAALIAFVVVP
+54 GVVFVAALIAFVIVP

-89 TPAVATRNRY
+89 SPAVAARDRY
-99 LAEVTTTDSVLNA
+99 LAEVNNSDSVLNA
-112 ARQAAIPVPTPVIDT
+112 ARQAAIPVPVPVIDT

-137 SLNKELA
+137 SLNAELA

-209 RATAIGRT
+209 RATAIGRS

-244 KPKILVDTT
+244 KPKISVDTT
-253 ALLAQLATG
+253 ALLTQQATA
-262 QQNYSAAAKQLDQIN
+262 QQNYAIAVKQVDQIKQKN
-277 QRNARIDRESARA
+277 TRIDRESAHA
-290 RDLANVGAPPWAM
+290 RELANVGAPPWAM

-334 AEQISGARVL
+334 AEQITGARVL

-359 QADVEAPPLIDVVSE
+359 QADIEAPPLIDVVSE

-434 SVLRVRP
+434 SVLRIRP

-474 SGTRRAGPPEPD
+474 SGTRRSGPAEPD

-501 YDFIIIAAPTSYV
+501 YDFIIITAPTSYV

-527 ILCARIAHTT
+527 ILCARIAHTS

-575 GATRQSGAFQPELV
+575 GATRQSGAFQPELA
-589 TAR
+589 TAQ

>member
-1 MTKTAGA
+1 
-8 KAPAVLYL
+8 
-16 RVMNVHSI
+16 MNVHSI

-46 VVVFGVVG
+46 VLVFGIVG

-76 LAVASKIE
+76 LAVASRIE

-89 TPAVATRNRY
+89 APAVAARDRY
-99 LAEVTTTDSVLNA
+99 LSEVTTTDSVLNA
-112 ARQAAIPVPTPVIDT
+112 ARLAAMPVPTPVIDT

-137 SLNKELA
+137 SLNAELA

-151 RAENAPLPTSYRAL
+151 RVENAPLPTSYRAL
-165 AASPAVAADPRVR
+165 AASPAVAAEPRVR
-178 VLLDSLADIERE
+178 VLLDSLAEIERE
-190 RNAFGAV
+190 RNEFGAV
-197 GGVDPVYLSLTS
+197 GGVDPVYLALTS
-209 RATAIGRT
+209 KATAIGRA
-217 IQGIADVKRG
+217 IQGIADAKRG

-235 IRPVPAPVE
+235 IRPTPAPVVR
-244 KPKILVDTT
+244 PKISVDTT
-253 ALLAQLATG
+253 ALLARNATA
-262 QQNYSAAAKQLDQIN
+262 QQNYAAAVKQLDQIN

-334 AEQISGARVL
+334 AEQVSGTRVL
-344 TVIRPPEVV
+344 TVVKPPEVV

-398 DPGIVATVASNLAA
+398 DPGIIATVASNLAA

-434 SVLRVRP
+434 SVLRIRP
-441 DPGLSGIITGT
+441 DPGLSGIITGN

-486 VVEEVRKELARMQRR
+486 IVEEVRRELARMQRR
-501 YDFIIIAAPTSYV
+501 YDFIIITAPTSYV

-575 GATRQSGAFQPELV
+575 GATRQAGAFQPELA
-589 TAR
+589 TAQ

>member
-1 MTKTAGA
+1 
-8 KAPAVLYL
+8 
-16 RVMNVHSI
+16 MNVHSI

-46 VVVFGVVG
+46 VVVFGIVG
-54 GVVFIAALIAFVVVP
+54 GVVFIAALIAFVLVP

-76 LAVASKIE
+76 LAVASQIQAKS
-84 ARTDS
+84 DS
-89 TPAVATRNRY
+89 SPAVAARDRF
-99 LAEVTTTDSVLNA
+99 LVEVTAADSALDA
-112 ARQAAIPVPTPVIDT
+112 ARRAANPVPAPVIDT

-137 SLNKELA
+137 SLGAQLA

-165 AASPAVAADPRVR
+165 AASPEVAADPRVR
-178 VLLDSLADIERE
+178 ILLDSLAGIERD

-197 GGVDPVYLSLTS
+197 GTVDPVYLALTS
-209 RATAIGRT
+209 RANAIGRS
-217 IQGIADVKRG
+217 IQAVADAKRG
-227 EVRGKLAL
+227 EIRGKLAL
-235 IRPVPAPVE
+235 IRPAPAPVVR
-244 KPKILVDTT
+244 PAITVDT
-253 ALLAQLATG
+253 AKLLAQRATA
-262 QQNYSAAAKQLDQIN
+262 QQSYSAAARQVDQISS
-277 QRNARIDRESARA
+277 RNSRIDRESARA
-290 RDLANVGAPPWAM
+290 RELSNVGAPPWAM

-334 AEQISGARVL
+334 AEQVSGARVL

-398 DPGIVATVASNLAA
+398 DPGIVATVAANLAA

-434 SVLRVRP
+434 SVLRIRP
-441 DPGLSGIITGT
+441 DPGLSGIITGSS
-452 ATWPEAIVPTTI
+452 TWPEAIVPTTI

-474 SGTRRAGPPEPD
+474 SGTRRSGLPESN
-486 VVEEVRKELARMQRR
+486 VVEEVKKELARMQRR

-527 ILCARIAHTT
+527 ILCAIIAHTT
-537 VGGLKSAVDSLR
+537 VGGLKTAVDTLR

-575 GATRQSGAFQPELV
+575 GSTSQSEAFQPELA

>member
-1 MTKTAGA
+1 
-8 KAPAVLYL
+8 
-16 RVMNVHSI
+16 
-24 ARMSGGSAYLW
+24 

-46 VVVFGVVG
+46 VLVFGIVG
-54 GVVFIAALIAFVVVP
+54 GVVFIGALIAFIVVP

-76 LAVASKIE
+76 MQVAASIE
-84 ARTDS
+84 SRVDS
-89 TPAVATRNRY
+89 TPAVNARNRY
-99 LAEVTTTDSVLNA
+99 QAQLAAADSVMNA
-112 ARQAAIPVPTPVIDT
+112 VHVALIPPPATVIDT

-137 SLNKELA
+137 SLNAELV

-165 AASPAVAADPRVR
+165 AASPTVASDPRVR
-178 VLLDSLADIERE
+178 VLLDSLAEVERE

-197 GGVDPVYLSLTS
+197 GGVDPVYLALTS
-209 RATAIGRT
+209 RSTAIGRE
-217 IQGIADVKRG
+217 IKAIADAKRG
-227 EVRGKLAL
+227 EVRGKLVL
-235 IRPVPAPVE
+235 IRPTPAPVV
-244 KPKILVDTT
+244 KPQINVDTMKV
-253 ALLAQLATG
+253 LSQR
-262 QQNYSAAAKQLDQIN
+262 AAAQQSYVAAVRQLEQVN
-277 QRNARIDRESARA
+277 QRNARIDRESRRA

-329 ADPRE
+329 ADARE
-334 AEQISGARVL
+334 AEQVSGARVL
-344 TVIRPPEVV
+344 TTVKPPEAV

-398 DPGIVATVASNLAA
+398 DPGIVATVAANLAA

-441 DPGLSGIITGT
+441 DPGLSGIITGD
-452 ATWPEAIVPTTI
+452 ATWPEAVVPTTI

-474 SGTRRAGPPEPD
+474 SGTRRAGLPEQN
-486 VVEEVRKELARMQRR
+486 VVDEVRNELARMQRR

-514 QRSASSIIPAPDV
+514 QRSATSIIPAPDV
-527 ILCARIAHTT
+527 ILCARVAHTT
-537 VGGLKSAVDSLR
+537 VGSLKTAIDSLR

-561 DAEMPQLETREEML
+561 DAELPQLETREEMI
-575 GATRQSGAFQPELV
+575 GATRQSGSYQPEFA
-589 TAR
+589 TAQ